1 MKRLLTPLA
10 AACLLAAFPSLV
22 LASPYSGLVVFGDS
36 LSDAGQFADPDGPD
50 GATLRFTNRV
60 GPTYQSGSGEI
71 FGSTSPMLLG
81 ELLGL
86 GPQTPSTSSV
96 LADAGLPD
104 GSNWAVGGYRTDQI
118 FNSITAAG
126 GSVVAGG
133 RTRDGFL
140 VDLANRGLSLDPNTL
155 FYVNGGGN
163 DFLQL
168 AINPFAPPAVATQQA
183 QDAAGRL
190 VDGVEALQAAGARYI
205 MVSLLP
211 DVGSTP
217 SAAALGG
224 VFPTLPG
231 TISGLVGDF
240 NSELVSQLRGV
251 NANII
256 PLNLPLLVTEVLAT
270 PGRYGFDATQ
280 DLTGTCFSSCANVNT
295 TWGINSAT
303 PDPIKLMFN
312 DSVHPTTA
320 VQQIA
325 ADYSYS
331 LLAAPWEL
339 TLLPE
344 MAHGT
349 LRAHQ
354 DQLRTQLLADWE
366 TWQPVGQWRAM
377 VSASGQRLDFDSQR
391 ASAGA
396 DGDGYSLNLGT
407 SYRLDEAWRVGVS
420 LGVYEQELQAGRAD
434 SDYDMRSYL
443 ATAFA
448 QYQHNRW
455 WGDVSA
461 SAGYLDYQD
470 LKRKFD
476 LGITQASEKGD
487 SEGQLWAL
495 SGRLGYDIA
504 QPGSNWHLSP
514 FLSADYARVEVDGYA
529 ESGARSTALTFAD
542 QTRTS
547 KRLGFGFQGNWM
559 LGASTQVFA
568 EIAREKEYEDDAAK
582 LNVALNSLPSLDFTL
597 QGYQPDDRLDRLSLG
612 FSQQLSADLA
622 LRGAYSLRKGEDEKQ
637 QGVNL
642 ALTWNW

>member
-10 AACLLAAFPSLV
+10 AACLLAASPSLV

-36 LSDAGQFADPDGPD
+36 LSDAGQFSDPGGPD
-50 GATLRFTNRV
+50 GATRRFTNRV

-118 FNSITAAG
+118 LDSITAAG
-126 GSVVAGG
+126 GSVVGS
-133 RTRDGFL
+133 RTRDGYL
-140 VDLANRGLSLDPNTL
+140 LDLANRGLSLDPNML

-163 DFLQL
+163 DFLQGT
-168 AINPFAPPAVATQQA
+168 IFTDGA
-183 QDAAGRL
+183 QVSAGRL
-190 VDGVEALQAAGARYI
+190 ADGVEALQAAGARYI

-217 SAAALGG
+217 A
-224 VFPTLPG
+224 
-231 TISGLVGDF
+231 ISGTGLAPVISQIGQDF
-240 NSELVSQLRGV
+240 NVELVRRLEAIDAQ
-251 NANII
+251 II
-256 PLNLPLLVTEVLAT
+256 PLNVPLLFSEVLQNAAA
-270 PGRYGFDATQ
+270 YGFDTSQ
-280 DLTGTCFSSCANVNT
+280 NLIGSCFDGCANVNA

-303 PDPIKLMFN
+303 PDPSKLLFN

-320 VQQIA
+320 VQQIF

-366 TWQPVGQWRAM
+366 AWQAVGQWRAM

-396 DGDGYSLNLGT
+396 DGNGYSLDLGT
-407 SYRLDEAWRVGVS
+407 NYRLDEAWRVGVS

-455 WGDVSA
+455 WGDLSA

-476 LGITQASEKGD
+476 LGVTQSSEKGD

-504 QPGSNWHLSP
+504 QPGSHWHLSP

-529 ESGARSTALTFAD
+529 EEGARSTALTFAD

-622 LRGAYSLRKGEDEKQ
+622 LRGAYSLRKGEDDKQ